1 MVGKPGRKKKEGNK
15 EKRKERRKGEEERG
29 WREEERRVKEKGEG
43 EERGTMAKFRPRLK
57 IAHNPAS
64 QHILQAKPGVCLE

>member
-57 IAHNPAS
+57 IAI
-64 QHILQAKPGVCLE
+64 ILPLNISCRQSLECA